1 MPQGKGTYGSQ
12 VGRPRKKYNT
22 GGPEPAPELIESFEN
37 IPTIEER
44 KNNMLDDVML
54 SVRRRRE
61 LIELGMPEDEAQES
75 LDTIVRNAKG
85 FGVTRSDVLGLDAQV
100 VQELQEAA
108 LEPLKIQKQVEALQ
122 GNTDRVP
129 YSRGGI
135 SKLAEK
141 LSRKLRSKFKGDAAI
156 ESDISYLSSKIEDV
170 DNELGGIGS
179 KNIDFEKEVIA
190 ELQGEKAD
198 YMRGLKLIE
207 EEGVPLNYDE
217 AGFPITK
224 KEAKQLE
231 RRLEQKSPEYQERE
245 AKTLA
250 QIEREAEEALS
261 MPERPTKPDSIIPEG
276 SREFDREFD
285 IMKDQKRSI
294 IKAENKARTAK
305 LIEARRLTK
314 SERKLLQEELPKR
327 LPAVYTA
334 EQAETHIGATTPD
347 KIIKDYEAG
356 EEVIIYFG
364 DPPDTLP
371 DLAFNA
377 SMIDEI
383 LGKTDKI
390 DEIWGK
396 GRTKKAVG
404 GELVAIDETYS
415 DIKSLLS
422 KKQDKAIQN
431 IIAQKRIKDYSVL
444 GRGMN
449 MADKATSLAVR
460 GNTDIVIEDFDEKEM
475 YIALGQKMLD
485 SEKRTKK
492 QEGGELD
499 DQMSMLMEE
508 EETHTMPDGTV
519 MPGAT
524 HEEYEQMLP
533 DEEMEEDY
541 VEYVFDSTLNPQ
553 DKEYLENALAEDAKL
568 SEIIDIV
575 VESTTEFS
583 GSGLLEGPGTGKSDS
598 IPARLSDG
606 EFVMTAK
613 ATEEI
618 GSDNLMSMMKE
629 AEAAADTRQKVAYG
643 GYMTEME
650 NETVPIQTLGVRE
663 ARRNIPQVA
672 QTQRQVEE
680 EMLKASPRRFYQ
692 PISG

>member
-22 GGPEPAPELIESFEN
+22 GGPGPAPEIIESFEN
-37 IPTIEER
+37 IPTREER

-61 LIELGMPEDEAQES
+61 LIELGMPEDEAQKS
-75 LDTIVRNAKG
+75 LDTIIRNAKG

-108 LEPLKIQKQVEALQ
+108 LEPLKIQKQIEALQ

-129 YSRGGI
+129 YVRGGI

-141 LSRKLRSKFKGDAAI
+141 LSRKLSSLRNEKDRLNKNLREPIGKKKQRQYAKEIREIDTQIDDVNVELAEQSELKRQETTFEATAQLEGEK
-156 ESDISYLSSKIEDV
+156 SDIANQLRARGFGDEKIE
-170 DNELGGIGS
+170 ELL
-179 KNIDFEKEVIA
+179 EKAYELRSPA
-190 ELQGEKAD
+190 EL
-198 YMRGLKLIE
+198 
-207 EEGVPLNYDE
+207 
-217 AGFPITK
+217 
-224 KEAKQLE
+224 
-231 RRLEQKSPEYQERE
+231 
-245 AKTLA
+245 
-250 QIEREAEEALS
+250 EEALS
-261 MPERPTKPDSIIPEG
+261 MPERPTKPDSIILEG
-276 SREFDREFD
+276 SQEFDREFD
-285 IMKDQKRSI
+285 IMKDQKLSI
-294 IKAENKARTAK
+294 IKADEKARLAKEVAKFRKGKRLTDSDEQK
-305 LIEARRLTK
+305 LIKHYHKANERLFPDEDAWVFENETNPSYDPEDMARQIK
-314 SERKLLQEELPKR
+314 QSYNEMIDG
-327 LPAVYTA
+327 TA
-334 EQAETHIGATTPD
+334 EFEDGFFIT
-347 KIIKDYEAG
+347 
-356 EEVIIYFG
+356 
-364 DPPDTLP
+364 
-371 DLAFNA
+371 NA
-377 SMIDEI
+377 YGLDGWMNYQTVYDI
-383 LGKTDKI
+383 L
-390 DEIWGK
+390 GK